1 MLGVGTAFRQ
11 LQEATSLIESVK
23 RMGKAVPTLQA
34 TLDPFLL
41 QEETATARLVLE
53 DGPMVRALSATDR
66 RVKVSLDGTCRK
78 IRCPYASQF
87 IATAAICTRNMHP
100 IADYPTGPWNYPIKL
115 YGEYRWIGLLP
126 RLEAEIRNHKN
137 TRVFPAGYDEKQ
149 AYTELR
155 AGLETWLLE
164 EAVPTAV
171 ELLEELGATPL
182 VVLDGCVYFVPR
194 SHLFDESFYSYSQL
208 HYSYASFYAED
219 IGRRIKAVD
228 ALAKRGVPVVGVV
241 KQTHHSNLLL
251 KNPYITD
258 YARALGLR
266 PELFTG
272 DWVFTLELF
281 RQSLSHG
288 FLSLPEYCIAT
299 APMEINY
306 AEKGIVRGREF
317 SWLRKLLERNPKVYV
332 YLGVLGHPFS
342 EQTMQVYRLETTE
355 AVYRR
360 FGEELWS
367 EVLGDT
373 TLAGMK
379 LPSSLLHSHRRC
391 ISWATT
397 LRNYAETLMA
407 RRGIPVEPETLL
419 PA

>member
-1 MLGVGTAFRQ
+1 MLEDGTAFKQ
-11 LQEATSLIESVK
+11 LQEVTNLIENVK
-23 RMGKAVPTLQA
+23 RIGKSIPTFQA
-34 TLDPFLL
+34 TLNPFLF
-41 QEETATARLVLE
+41 EEEASVASLVLE
-53 DGPMVRALSATDR
+53 DEPIVRALSATDYHM
-66 RVKVSLDGTCRK
+66 KVSLDGTCRK
-78 IRCPYASQF
+78 IRCPYACQF
-87 IATAAICTRNMHP
+87 IATAAICTRSMHP
-100 IADYPTGPWNYPIKL
+100 IADYPVGPWNYPIRLCK
-115 YGEYRWIGLLP
+115 EYRWIGLLP
-126 RLEAEIRNHKN
+126 KLEAEVQENEN
-137 TRVFPAGYDEKQ
+137 TKIFPAGYDENQ
-149 AYTELR
+149 ADTELR
-155 AGLETWLLE
+155 TGLETWLLE
-164 EAVPTAV
+164 NAIPVAVK
-171 ELLEELGATPL
+171 LLEELGGKPL

-194 SHLFDESFYSYSQL
+194 SRLFDESFYGYSQL
-208 HYSYASFYAED
+208 HYSYTSFYAED
-219 IGRRIKAVD
+219 IGKRIKAVD
-228 ALAKRGVPVVGVV
+228 ALVKRGIPVVGVV
-241 KQTHHSNLLL
+241 KQTHHSSLLM
-251 KNPYITD
+251 KNPYVAD

-272 DWVFTLELF
+272 DEVFALELF
-281 RQSLSHG
+281 RESLSHG
-288 FLSLPEYCIAT
+288 LPPLPEYCIAT

-317 SWLRKLLERNPKVYV
+317 SWLRKLLDRNPKVYV

-367 EVLGDT
+367 EVLGDA
-373 TLAGMK
+373 TLAGMR

-391 ISWATT
+391 TSWATT